1 MPGRNAIAIDIG
13 RERLRAILAD
23 CDRNRVTVRRLLV
36 EPVPGDLDV
45 GDARAVGMWVGQQL
59 GAAGFPKAKSVM
71 AVAREHV
78 VLKRVRLPT
87 VDAREL
93 PEMTRLALQRD
104 LPFDADSAVIDFV
117 RVERGAGSTT
127 VQAAA
132 VPQAALAAARQAA
145 RSAGLGVERISLRG
159 TGCAALLGSFDAGGQ
174 GGVLAV
180 DIIGERVEFSVV
192 VDGAVR
198 FSRAGELP
206 PADDPAQIADA
217 AVTEARRTWMS
228 YRIVEDAD
236 DVRRAVVFGDPRV
249 SELVAGSIGEILGVE
264 TSVFD
269 GHPLVDAGAEDLGE
283 AWPLAGLLLAPG
295 IRAETVDFT
304 RPRKA
309 PDVASRRRQLVL
321 AGVGTAAVI
330 VVGAMTGARFH
341 LADLQ
346 REVDTLSSQ
355 RSAQLPGYMRY
366 WRDRYKI
373 DHLEQWEAA
382 GADWLEHFAYVMDM
396 APAPDR
402 LVLDSCSGALA
413 FSGVKFDRKSKKFLA
428 SKEIKIVLEGEAA
441 DRATA
446 DAFRE
451 ALVETEAYQ
460 ISTAGPD
467 AKSGSRLPYAF
478 QYHLVTA
485 DGTPGGSGPDGSPG
499 AGELQAGTD
508 RDSLRRTAS
517 RERVE

>member
-1 MPGRNAIAIDIG
+1 VPGRNAIAIDIG
-13 RERLRAILAD
+13 RRRLRAVLAD
-23 CDRNRVTVRRLLV
+23 CDRNRVTVRRSVV
-36 EPVPGDLDV
+36 ESVPEDLDV
-45 GDARAVGMWVGQQL
+45 TDARAVGTWAGQQL
-59 GAAGFPKAKSVM
+59 TAAGFPKAK
-71 AVAREHV
+71 AVIAIAREHV
-78 VLKRVRLPT
+78 VLKRVRLPS

-104 LPFDADSAVIDFV
+104 LPFDPDTAVIDFV
-117 RVERGAGSTT
+117 CVERGETSTT
-127 VQAAA
+127 VQAVA
-132 VPQAALAAARQAA
+132 VSQPALSAARQAA
-145 RSAGLGVERISLRG
+145 RSAGLGVEQISLRG
-159 TGCAALLGSFDAGGQ
+159 MGCAALLGSFDSGGE

-192 VDGAVR
+192 VDGVVR

-228 YRIVEDAD
+228 YRIVEDTD
-236 DVRRAVVFGDPRV
+236 DVRRAVVMGDPRV
-249 SELVAGSIGEILGVE
+249 SRQVAGSIGEILGVE
-264 TSVFD
+264 TNVFD
-269 GHPLVDAGAEDLGE
+269 GHPLVEHGREDLGE

-295 IRAETVDFT
+295 LRAEAVDFT

-321 AGVGTAAVI
+321 GGVGMAAIIVI
-330 VVGAMTGARFH
+330 GAMTAARFH

-346 REVDTLSSQ
+346 QKVDTLSAQ
-355 RSAQLPGYMRY
+355 RSTQLPQYVRY
-366 WRDRYKI
+366 WRDRYKA
-373 DHLEQWEAA
+373 DHLGHWEAA
-382 GADWLEHFAYVMDM
+382 GADWLEHFAYIMDM
-396 APAPDR
+396 APPPDR
-402 LVLDSCSGALA
+402 LVLDSASGALA
-413 FSGVKFDRKSKKFLA
+413 FGGVKFDRKSKKFFA
-428 SKEIKIVLEGEAA
+428 PMEIKIVLEGEAA

-451 ALVETEAYQ
+451 TLVETEAYE

-467 AKSGSRLPYAF
+467 AKGGRRLPFAF

-485 DGTPGGSGPDGSPG
+485 DSVPGGPEPAAPPG
-499 AGELQAGTD
+499 AGEEQASG
-508 RDSLRRTAS
+508 DSDAATRSVS